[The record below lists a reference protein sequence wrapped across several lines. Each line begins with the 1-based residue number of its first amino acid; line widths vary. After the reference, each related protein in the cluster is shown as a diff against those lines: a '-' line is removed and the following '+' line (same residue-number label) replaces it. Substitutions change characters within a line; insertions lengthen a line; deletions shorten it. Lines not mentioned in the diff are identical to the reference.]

1 MRSKYGILKRFWYC
15 NLVFAWELIQ
25 KDKPVD
31 HSCISYIVSCTSSD
45 LPVIQDVIPG
55 IAFFLNLPL
64 SHNIQVIE
72 MQVLYCI
79 NSILL

>member
-1 MRSKYGILKRFWYC
+1 M
-15 NLVFAWELIQ
+15 
-25 KDKPVD
+25 
-31 HSCISYIVSCTSSD
+31 
-45 LPVIQDVIPG
+45 IQDVIPG

-79 NSILL
+79 NSILLWTEVLATYNAKPSKHHLLKVKQ